1 MAADLASSVQDY
13 RDVLERRSRLW
24 VMVTAALSAIVG
36 GLVLAFPP
44 GWLAVVLCAG
54 IAFAMITWHRPVVGI
69 AIVLG
74 TTILVEQFDFASF
87 RPVTEL
93 VPLFENVSHFT
104 GLKGVETSPL
114 EILLM
119 VVALVVVLKA
129 VPRSRRIHTNPLA
142 VPVFIFFVALGTWLV
157 FGLVSGGQTNIA
169 LWELRSLAYFCL
181 LIFVVPQVIESQRD
195 VSLLLWVAIAAVGVK
210 AIQGLWN
217 YTVVLGSS
225 LSDVRSITGHED
237 ALFIA
242 WMVVLLVVLVAY
254 RAAVWQRIALIALGP
269 VMAFTFVMTDR
280 RAAYVALVLGLM
292 VVGALL
298 ATDVRKRG
306 LVVKT
311 MLITLLLSAFVV
323 GLGWND
329 SGLLGHPA
337 RVVKSVVAPDN
348 KEDEDS
354 SYYRRAEEVN
364 LMHTIESNPVAGLGF
379 GRPFQ
384 FSGQGGIVDVGFSLE
399 NVIPHDEILWI
410 WAKMGTA
417 GFALF
422 WVMIGSMIAFGGV
435 VFRTA
440 RSPYLKSVAALVTA
454 AVVMQIMVSYVD
466 LQLTYARNMVFLAVL
481 LGILARIPALEESEA
496 DSVHA

>member
-1 MAADLASSVQDY
+1 MAADLATSVQGY
-13 RDVLERRSRLW
+13 RDALKRRSHLS
-24 VMVTAALSAIVG
+24 VLIAALLSLVVG
-36 GLVLAFPP
+36 WLVLVFPP
-44 GWLAVVLCAG
+44 GWVAVSLCAA
-54 IAFAMITWHRPVVGI
+54 IAFAIMTWYRPALGV
-69 AIVLG
+69 AIVMG
-74 TTILVEQFDFASF
+74 VTILVEQFDFATF
-87 RPVTEL
+87 RPITEL
-93 VPLFENVSHFT
+93 VPLFENISHFT

-114 EILLM
+114 EILL
-119 VVALVVVLKA
+119 VVVTLVVVLKA
-129 VPRSRRIHTNPLA
+129 VTRRRRIQANPLA
-142 VPVFIFFVALGTWLV
+142 VPVVIFAVALGTWLV
-157 FGLVSGGQTNIA
+157 YGLVSGGQANIA

-195 VSLLLWVAIAAVGVK
+195 VRLLMWIGIGAVGIK

-217 YTVVLGSS
+217 FTVVLGSNV
-225 LSDVRSITGHED
+225 SDVRSITGHED

-242 WMVVLLVVLVAY
+242 WMVVFLVALIVY
-254 RAAVWQRIALIALGP
+254 RAALWQRIALVALSP

-280 RAAYVALVLGLM
+280 RAAYVALALGLI
-292 VVGALL
+292 VLAALL
-298 ATDVRKRG
+298 LTDPSKRG
-306 LVVKT
+306 PVIKTALVG
-311 MLITLLLSAFVV
+311 LILFAFVV
-323 GLGWND
+323 GIGWND

-364 LMHTIESNPVAGLGF
+364 LMHTIESNPIVGLGF

-384 FSGQGGIVDVGFSLE
+384 FSGEGGIVDVHFSLE

-422 WVMIGSMIAFGGV
+422 WVMVGSMIAFGGV
-435 VFRTA
+435 AFRTVH
-440 RSPYLKSVAALVTA
+440 SPYLKAVAALVTC
-454 AVVMQIMVSYVD
+454 AVIMQIMVSYVD

-481 LGILARIPALEESEA
+481 IGILARIPALQEDEA
-496 DSVHA
+496 DGAHE